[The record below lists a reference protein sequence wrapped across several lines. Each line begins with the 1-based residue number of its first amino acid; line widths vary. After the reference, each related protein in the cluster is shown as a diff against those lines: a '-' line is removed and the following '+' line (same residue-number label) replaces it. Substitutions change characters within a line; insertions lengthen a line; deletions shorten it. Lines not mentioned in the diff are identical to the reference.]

1 MFCTEGI
8 FYQQEVDWTLK
19 FQGPMRSFRV
29 PNEPG
34 DQLTVELIGAISSSW
49 W

>member
-1 MFCTEGI
+1 
-8 FYQQEVDWTLK
+8 
-19 FQGPMRSFRV
+19 MRSFRV